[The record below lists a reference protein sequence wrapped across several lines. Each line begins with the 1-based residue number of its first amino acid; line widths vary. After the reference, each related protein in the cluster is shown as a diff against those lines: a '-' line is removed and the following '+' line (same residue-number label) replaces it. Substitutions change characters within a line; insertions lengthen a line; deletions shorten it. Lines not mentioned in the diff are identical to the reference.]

1 MFLQNCSYKKKR
13 VMQYGLNS
21 FACLYS
27 CFMISHNS
35 KFSLPTP
42 YFKFANDYFT
52 ECLHHLHFTVNT
64 CDTLREKCPNT
75 ELFLVRIFPHSG
87 WIRRDTKY
95 LSVFSPNAGKYG
107 PEVTPYLDIFRAV
120 TVTAFHRNSY
130 QTIRKTQTA
139 Y

>member
-1 MFLQNCSYKKKR
+1 
-13 VMQYGLNS
+13 MQYGLNS

-75 ELFLVRIFPHSG
+75 ELFLVRIWTFFAQWQSQLSIEIAIKLLG
-87 WIRRDTKY
+87 RLKLLIKKYTRRIIK
-95 LSVFSPNAGKYG
+95 VQNK
-107 PEVTPYLDIFRAV
+107 
-120 TVTAFHRNSY
+120 
-130 QTIRKTQTA
+130 
-139 Y
+139 